1 MKRPTIT
8 VFGSGLPKWG
18 DSHYA
23 EAHTLGMELARRGFA
38 VCTGGYGGVMEA
50 ACRGAKSAGG
60 STIGVTSNFFATS
73 ANAWIDKEICVKHWR
88 DRLFQLV
95 ELGHGY
101 VVCRGGTGTL
111 VELAVVLE
119 MINKKVMRARPVVTM
134 GDFWRPVIQCVSKIE
149 NARYPGGKAG
159 KRFSPIRLAKS
170 PLDAVEFLAE
180 HFGLSPRIKGSSVRL
195 RPRTHGKPNR

>member
-18 DSHYA
+18 DSHYD

-60 STIGVTSNFFATS
+60 STIGVTSKFFATS
-73 ANAWIDKEICVKHWR
+73 ANAWIDKEIRVKHWR

-95 ELGHGY
+95 ERGHGY

-111 VELAVVLE
+111 VELAVVWE
-119 MINKKVMRARPVVTM
+119 MINKRVMRARPVVTM
-134 GDFWRPVIQCVSKIE
+134 GNFWWPVVQCVSE
-149 NARYPGGKAG
+149 VEGARHGKEHA
-159 KRFSPIRLAKS
+159 KEKFSPIHLAKS
-170 PLDAVEFLAE
+170 PLDAVNFLAE
-180 HFGLSPRIKGSSVRL
+180 HFGLPSRIKGSGVR
-195 RPRTHGKPNR
+195 